1 MATHS
6 NIPAWRTSWAESG
19 HLQSKGSQRIGHDL
33 VTEQRQIVVINLTKE
48 MRNPKEG
55 VWWAHQLMLT

>member
-19 HLQSKGSQRIGHDL
+19 RLQSKGSRRIGHDL
-33 VTEQRQIVVINLTKE
+33 ETEQQQIVVINLTKE
-48 MRNPKEG
+48 TRNPKEA
-55 VWWAHQLMLT
+55 VWWAHQLLRT